1 MRNLMP
7 TWINYM
13 QAPWKDKLATLEEQK
28 LKAKKDEVKI
38 KQIDEQILE
47 VRMMMDA
54 YQSIVK

>member
-1 MRNLMP
+1 MYNTYKWP
-7 TWINYM
+7 INYK
-13 QAPWKDKLATLEEQK
+13 QKQWKDKVGTLEEQK